1 MANERAQENKRL
13 FDQAAAIYGQMG
25 MGVPHFGGKGGGGAR
40 TRFLQNA
47 ISQGYALLG
56 QYRQRQLQQQMMAAQ
71 QAQASRMAEL
81 LKPKSQP
88 KTLKSTLASAE
99 SGVRGARSRQQKLA
113 MQSGV
118 RAANPLQAGAYLQPA
133 AGGGGQAARPYGSSI
148 NLA

>member
-1 MANERAQENKRL
+1 MSKAAQKV
-13 FDQAAAIYGQMG
+13 AM
-25 MGVPHFGGKGGGGAR
+25 H
-40 TRFLQNA
+40 
-47 ISQGYALLG
+47 
-56 QYRQRQLQQQMMAAQ
+56 RQLVEAGMDAGPAGALVNRPVGNKNWRQLFSDFQTTLSQLQANQRMRQMQQQMIQAQ

>member
-1 MANERAQENKRL
+1 MANATAAQNQQL
-13 FDQAAAIYGQMG
+13 FNQAASIYAQMG
-25 MGVPHFGGKGGGGAR
+25 MGVPAFAGKGGGG
-40 TRFLQNA
+40 RFTSHLQNV
-47 ISQGYALLG
+47 ISQGQNMLA
-56 QYRQRQLQQQMMAAQ
+56 QRRMRQLQQQMMQAQ
-71 QAQASRMAEL
+71 QAQASRMADL

>member
-1 MANERAQENKRL
+1 MSKAAQKV
-13 FDQAAAIYGQMG
+13 AM
-25 MGVPHFGGKGGGGAR
+25 H
-40 TRFLQNA
+40 
-47 ISQGYALLG
+47 
-56 QYRQRQLQQQMMAAQ
+56 RQLVEAGMDAGAAGALVNRPGGNKNWRQLFSDFQTTLSQLQANQRMRQMQQQMIQSQ

>member
-1 MANERAQENKRL
+1 MSKAAQKSAMFSQLVGAGMDPGAAGALVNRPGGNKNWRQLFSDFQTTLSQLQANQR
-13 FDQAAAIYGQMG
+13 M
-25 MGVPHFGGKGGGGAR
+25 
-40 TRFLQNA
+40 
-47 ISQGYALLG
+47 
-56 QYRQRQLQQQMMAAQ
+56 RQLQQQMMQAQ
-71 QAQASRMAEL
+71 KAQASRMAEL
-81 LKPKSQP
+81 LKPKSAP
-88 KTLKSTLASAE
+88 KTLASTLGSSKE